1 MISSSFNV
9 KRLDVAEKT
18 VGYEYDGKQFEGM
31 LVHDDGV
38 AAKRGAIFMP
48 PDWLGVCHGEKLRFQ
63 SYRLVRDVFSRK
75 FRTHAGTEAGAVR
88 HRRGRQVPFQSASG

>member
-9 KRLDVAEKT
+9 KRLDVAEKS
-18 VGYEYDGKQFEGM
+18 VGYEDDGKQFEGM
-31 LVHDDGV
+31 LADGDGV
-38 AAKRGAIFMP
+38 TAKRGAIFMR

-63 SYRLVRDVFSRK
+63 SYRLMRDVFSRK

-88 HRRGRQVPFQSASG
+88 HRRGRQVPFQGASG